1 MASGGPNTFAV
12 LSVLVAALLAGLYM
26 TLPQFQA
33 FFVLPMIN
41 DISTDVDDPPQFSHL
56 DAPPYPEANRP
67 VQRDAY
73 PDLAGIVLPLP
84 PGAAFERARDA
95 AIDLDWR
102 IGSADAPGEDGSAR
116 LEAVAT
122 TPLFRFR
129 DDVVVRLRAEG
140 DGTRVDL
147 RSRSR
152 IGRHDLGTNAGR
164 IRDFLNRMQR

>member
-1 MASGGPNTFAV
+1 MASGRSTTFAV

-41 DISTDVDDPPQFSHL
+41 DISTDLDDPPQFLHL
-56 DAPPYPEANRP
+56 DVPPYPDANAS
-67 VQRDAY
+67 VQRDGY
-73 PDLAGIVLPLP
+73 PDLAGIVLPAP
-84 PGAAFERARDA
+84 PAEAFERARDA

-102 IGSADAPGEDGSAR
+102 IGSADAPGEDGNAR

-140 DGTRVDL
+140 DGTRIDL

-152 IGRHDLGTNAGR
+152 IGRHDLGANARR
-164 IRDFLNRMQR
+164 IRDFLDRVQR